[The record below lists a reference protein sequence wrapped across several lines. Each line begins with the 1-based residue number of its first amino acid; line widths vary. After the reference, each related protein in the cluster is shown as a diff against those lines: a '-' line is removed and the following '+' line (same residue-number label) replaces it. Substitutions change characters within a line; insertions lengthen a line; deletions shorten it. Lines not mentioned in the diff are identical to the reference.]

1 MPIENKLGML
11 EFLRQNIGQM
21 SLLKMAQARNLEPE
35 EFRGILQWYL
45 DCDLLSKLHEKM
57 TTKKLILKYYGIIP
71 NARLAKLLGLTE
83 HSLRQ
88 LAYELRSKKK
98 MLPESFFED
107 VIAKELTYI
116 TTDLEA
122 LAQKYKV
129 SLIVIRNTAKKLYA
143 EGKISSRV
151 WRKKKI
157 PKRDRLTNLEK
168 KVLELCQQ
176 GGLSHEQ
183 IAALAGTTKGTIA
196 PMKTH
201 LKKLGFYFRDER
213 KYQPRTPLTE
223 FQEKVLRL
231 SNEGVGS
238 LAQMARECQC
248 KKVQINRAR
257 ELLRKRGYKFP
268 NLPIGRPPAKN
279 D

>member
-21 SLLKMAQARNLEPE
+21 SLLKMAQARNLELE
-35 EFRGILQWYL
+35 EFREILRWYL
-45 DCDLLSKLHEKM
+45 DCSLLTQPFSKM
-57 TTKKLILKYYGIIP
+57 TTKKLIIKYYGIIP

-129 SLIVIRNTAKKLYA
+129 SLAVICNTAKKLYA
-143 EGKISSRV
+143 EGKIPSKV

-176 GGLSHEQ
+176 GGLSYEQ

-196 PMKTH
+196 PIKTH
-201 LKKLGFYFRDER
+201 LRKLGYYLRDER
-213 KYQPRTPLTE
+213 KCQPRAPLTE

-231 SNEGVGS
+231 SNEGAS
-238 LAQMARECQC
+238 SFAQIAIECQC
-248 KKVQINRAR
+248 EKIKINRAR
-257 ELLRKRGYKFP
+257 VLLRKRGYKFP

>member
-143 EGKISSRV
+143 EGKISSKV

-196 PMKTH
+196 PMKTN

-213 KYQPRTPLTE
+213 KYQPRIPLTE